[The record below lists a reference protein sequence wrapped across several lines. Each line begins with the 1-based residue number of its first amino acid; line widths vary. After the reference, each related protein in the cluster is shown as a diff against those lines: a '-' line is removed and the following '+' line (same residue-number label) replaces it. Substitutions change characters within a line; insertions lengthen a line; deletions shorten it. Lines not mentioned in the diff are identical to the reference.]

1 MKILLKQFEALAT
14 DWKNLNEFKKA
25 RINLT
30 GQYILILFLI
40 LNIFTIS
47 IWGLLNYKE
56 DKFRENIQIQWEKKE
71 VVFSDQNM
79 TIIQVQQIPKPKISQ
94 TEVLDLQHLFLEDL
108 KENLLWIET
117 LLLIFAGFCSY
128 WLAGQNLQVI
138 KNKMLTERQFLSDV
152 SHELKNPLAALQTT
166 LEISRKQKKWKKD
179 ELIEV
184 FSDLLQEIKR
194 LSTLTNDLLFL
205 EKKSIKS
212 REILDLSEIIN
223 NVQKTLEN
231 FAKEKGVSF
240 NLSIEN
246 QQKIYGNQDDLTK
259 MFFNLLHN
267 AVKFSNPHEKVKVFI
282 KNNEIFIENKGKV
295 ISKKFNDKLFQRF
308 TKEEVSRD
316 FHDGGSGLGLAI
328 AKKIADEHKAKI
340 SFTSEKGKT
349 VFKILL

>member
-56 DKFRENIQIQWEKKE
+56 DKFRENVQIQWEKKE
-71 VVFSDQNM
+71 AVFPDYNI

-117 LLLIFAGFCSY
+117 LLLIFTGFCSY
-128 WLAGQNLQVI
+128 WLAGRNLQPI

-166 LEISRKQKKWKKD
+166 LEISRKQKKWKKN

-205 EKKSIKS
+205 EKEPIKF
-212 REILDLSEIIN
+212 REVLDLSEIITS
-223 NVQKTLEN
+223 VQKTLGN
-231 FAKEKGVSF
+231 FAKKKGVS
-240 NLSIEN
+240 LHLLIKD
-246 QQKIYGNQDDLTK
+246 QQDITGNKADLTK

-267 AVKFSNPHEKVKVFI
+267 AIKFSTPHKKVEIIIKEKTISI
-282 KNNEIFIENKGKV
+282 KNTGKT
-295 ISKKFNDKLFQRF
+295 ISKEFRDKIFQRF
-308 TKEEVSRD
+308 TKEEISRD
-316 FHDGGSGLGLAI
+316 FYNGGSGLGLSI